1 MSMVTLG
8 EEGTTL
14 LQGVRSGRQ
23 SDRKKEDVS
32 NVPPQLVATSNISGT
47 KRRRLKYSS
56 IQLGTELEV

>member
-1 MSMVTLG
+1 MVTLG

-47 KRRRLKYSS
+47 KRRRGN
-56 IQLGTELEV
+56 IFCCN